1 MSLYNWIRPEDY
13 TMDVYLHYDRWVLDY
28 LLSGQ
33 AWYPEGRDYKTDLAR
48 ALSRYPHVKAF
59 CRHKAPECAA
69 FLDEVERIDVSA
81 ITQEEFLDAQRAI
94 MEAQET
100 FVVYA
105 YPEVMNQL
113 GYIRH
118 WDEQYL
124 HRLLDL
130 TGLVVLDVGAGTGR
144 LTFAAAKKARRVYA
158 SEPCDMLREF
168 MRDEIKRRS
177 IPNVRVLDGYVTAL
191 PFEDDTFD
199 AVLSG
204 HVVGD
209 LYDEEIAEMSRV
221 VKPGGWLII
230 CNGDDTWKRDHPNP
244 ELTRRGFEAFRHEN
258 AQGGVIFDYR
268 MQVAK

>member
-1 MSLYNWIRPEDY
+1 M
-13 TMDVYLHYDRWVLDY
+13 
-28 LLSGQ
+28 
-33 AWYPEGRDYKTDLAR
+33 
-48 ALSRYPHVKAF
+48 
-59 CRHKAPECAA
+59 
-69 FLDEVERIDVSA
+69 
-81 ITQEEFLDAQRAI
+81 
-94 MEAQET
+94 
-100 FVVYA
+100 
-105 YPEVMNQL
+105 MNQL

-209 LYDEEIAEMSRV
+209 FYDEEIAEMSRV